1 MLHVGELE
9 GDGIG
14 GHYCAEKRIK
24 RKSRARLMFS
34 VMEQQNMTD
43 YSPRLLSCY
52 IERKRDVAW
61 MERKPNEQKGR
72 IIGKGIQ
79 CRP

>member
-1 MLHVGELE
+1 
-9 GDGIG
+9 
-14 GHYCAEKRIK
+14 
-24 RKSRARLMFS
+24 MFS

-43 YSPRLLSCY
+43 YSPRLLCCY